1 MVSGFLFVHGIQGHP
16 RQFQFLID
24 RLPEGTPYR
33 NVLLPGHGADVK
45 AFRRS
50 GREAWQAAVREAAG
64 ELRGQC
70 GQLVFVGHSM
80 GCLLGLLSE
89 QAAPGTFSDMLLL
102 CCPFR
107 IRPTYR
113 YFRNNLLT
121 SRPVKPT
128 DDPFVQAAREA
139 NGVTA
144 AHPAQ
149 YLACA
154 HQYLELLR
162 LMREVRKDCAPPA
175 CRITFV
181 FSEKDEIVSPHSV
194 RYARERFGAEPVIL
208 PGCGHNWFS
217 IEGKEK
223 IGHKVKL
230 VIEEV
235 L

>member
-1 MVSGFLFVHGIQGHP
+1 MSGVVSGFLFVHGIQGHP

-102 CCPFR
+102 CC
-107 IRPTYR
+107 
-113 YFRNNLLT
+113 
-121 SRPVKPT
+121 S
-128 DDPFVQAAREA
+128 AARS
-139 NGVTA
+139 GSGPHTGISVTTCWL
-144 AHPAQ
+144 H
-149 YLACA
+149 
-154 HQYLELLR
+154 
-162 LMREVRKDCAPPA
+162 
-175 CRITFV
+175 
-181 FSEKDEIVSPHSV
+181 
-194 RYARERFGAEPVIL
+194 AR
-208 PGCGHNWFS
+208 
-217 IEGKEK
+217 
-223 IGHKVKL
+223 
-230 VIEEV
+230 
-235 L
+235 